1 VAGVSGGP
9 LRAEGRPAV
18 VIPARDEA
26 RTVGGIVEAALEAL
40 PGAGVIVVDD
50 ASRDG
55 TGARAVAAG
64 AEVVRLDRHAG
75 YAGALRA
82 GYRAAAAA
90 GAGTVAQLDADG
102 QHDPADLPRLVEGL
116 AGADLVL
123 GSRFLTPGGY
133 RPPPIRAAAIAAC
146 RAMAARVGGLQVTDP
161 TSGFRALRPGL
172 ARLLAEEG
180 FPFGLTETS
189 LLISLHRRGFRIA
202 EAPVAMRPCAG
213 ASMHA
218 GLAGGA
224 HFLRISI
231 AVLALAA
238 GRGSR

>member
-1 VAGVSGGP
+1 MSGLPARDGP
-9 LRAEGRPAV
+9 PAV

-26 RTVGGIVEAALEAL
+26 GTVGAVVRAAREAL
-40 PGAGVIVVDD
+40 PSATVIVVDD
-50 ASRDG
+50 ASGDG
-55 TGARAVAAG
+55 TGEEARAAG
-64 AEVVRLDRHAG
+64 ADVVRLDRHAG

-82 GYRAAAAA
+82 GFRAAADA
-90 GAGTVAQLDADG
+90 GLGPVAQLDADG
-102 QHDPADLPRLVEGL
+102 QHDPADLPRLLAAL
-116 AGADLVL
+116 AGADLVV

-133 RPPPIRAAAIAAC
+133 RPPLVRVAAIAAC
-146 RAMAARVGGLQVTDP
+146 RAMAGRVGGITVTDP
-161 TSGFRALRPGL
+161 TSGFRALRPRL

-189 LLISLHRRGFRIA
+189 LLIALHRRGFRIA
-202 EAPVAMRPCAG
+202 EAPVHMRPCPG